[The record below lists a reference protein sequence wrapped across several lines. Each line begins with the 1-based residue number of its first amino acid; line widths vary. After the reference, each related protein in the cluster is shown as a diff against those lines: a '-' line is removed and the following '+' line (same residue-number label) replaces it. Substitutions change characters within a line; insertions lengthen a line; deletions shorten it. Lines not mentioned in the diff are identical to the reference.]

1 MDDQLVPSQTRP
13 VLAASLRTI
22 TGKAVKQLRAR
33 GTLPAHVYG
42 RGMQSQTIS
51 VDTGSFLALYQK
63 AGETALIDLALEG
76 TRRPV
81 LVQNVQVDSVSDSPL
96 HVDFYQVNLKEK
108 VRLTVPIEIIGDSPA
123 VQGKQAILEQPIGE
137 LEIEALPTD
146 IPESIQVDVSQLAA
160 IDDAIFVKDVRV
172 DTSRIAVLSDME
184 AIVAKVGPLLTEEM
198 QKALEEEEAAA
209 QAVQAS
215 APSDMGHG
223 AEETQVEEK
232 AKVEEPTESTK
243 EQPRE
248 EVPEESPQ

>member
-1 MDDQLVPSQTRP
+1 MNDQSVPSQTRP
-13 VLAASLRTI
+13 VLEASPRTM

-33 GTLPAHVYG
+33 GKLPAHVYG

-63 AGETALIDLALEG
+63 TGETALIDLVLEE

-81 LVQNVQVDSVSDSPL
+81 LVQNVQIDSVSDRPL

-123 VQGKQAILEQPIGE
+123 VQAKQAVLEQPIAE

-160 IDDAIFVKDVRV
+160 IDDAIFVKDLKV

-184 AIVAKVGPLLTEEM
+184 TIVIKIGPLLTEEM
-198 QKALEEEEAAA
+198 QKALEEEIAA
-209 QAVQAS
+209 QAAQALV
-215 APSDMGHG
+215 PSDTGPG
-223 AEETQVEEK
+223 AKETQVEEK
-232 AKVEEPTESTK
+232 GQVEEPTESTK
-243 EQPRE
+243 EQPHE